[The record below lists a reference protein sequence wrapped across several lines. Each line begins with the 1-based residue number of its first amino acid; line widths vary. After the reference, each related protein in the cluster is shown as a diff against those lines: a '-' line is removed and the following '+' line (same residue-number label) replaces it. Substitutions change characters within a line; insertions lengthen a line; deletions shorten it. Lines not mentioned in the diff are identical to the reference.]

1 MFVIDTMERVW
12 REGGVGGLGPS
23 LEYGAGCAAAGHSVL
38 SPPPYHHI
46 TPSGTLGPLPRSHQD
61 LGDNVQIW
69 QYHLTTIWQI
79 WLFVDHTVF
88 CCSLVSCS

>member
-23 LEYGAGCAAAGHSVL
+23 LEYGAGCAAGHSVL

-69 QYHLTTIWQI
+69 QYHNYYMVANLALLTT
-79 WLFVDHTVF
+79 LFFAPH
-88 CCSLVSCS
+88 